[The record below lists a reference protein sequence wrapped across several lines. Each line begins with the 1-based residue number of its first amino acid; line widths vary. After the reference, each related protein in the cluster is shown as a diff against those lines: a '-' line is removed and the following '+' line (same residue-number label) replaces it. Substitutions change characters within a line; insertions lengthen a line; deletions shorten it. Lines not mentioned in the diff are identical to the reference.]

1 MTDKQCA
8 RYDASCIER
17 VRSIAAE
24 AFGRVTYTEACEIL
38 QKAVADGHKFENND
52 IQWGMDFGSEHERY
66 LSEVVFKKPVCCYN
80 YPKAIKAFYMRQND
94 EGTDGRSELTVA
106 SMDVLVPGVGELIG
120 GSQREERYDLL
131 CGRMDEVGLDKSVYE
146 WYLDLRKYGTSVHSG
161 FGLGNHEQS
170 SHARPDVWCPL
181 LYNLV

>member
-1 MTDKQCA
+1 M
-8 RYDASCIER
+8 
-17 VRSIAAE
+17 
-24 AFGRVTYTEACEIL
+24 
-38 QKAVADGHKFENND
+38 ADGHKFENND

-161 FGLGNHEQS
+161 FGLGNHEQR
-170 SHARPDVWCPL
+170 SHARPDV
-181 LYNLV
+181 